1 MKKIIILI
9 LLLGAG
15 IFFVTKK
22 QQSEKK
28 TNENASKVILRT
40 EKEEQKV
47 LEVKKAIVKAS
58 HETPT
63 LESLKDQ
70 YENDQNLKSEK
81 DFLGLI
87 QTKEKE
93 MIDLKLI
100 EKANA
105 GVLDKEEAAQL
116 LTLIRE
122 RMALHQIVLDMKMK
136 KFDRKYL

>member
-1 MKKIIILI
+1 MKKLIVLI

-15 IFFVTKK
+15 TFFVTKK
-22 QQSEKK
+22 KQSEKK
-28 TNENASKVILRT
+28 TSEDVLRVDLRT

-47 LEVKKAIVKAS
+47 LEVKQAIVKAS

-87 QTKEKE
+87 QKKEKE
-93 MIDLKLI
+93 MTDLKLI

-105 GVLDKEEAAQL
+105 GVLNKEEAAQL